1 MSCLKK
7 GLEELHVPASGALQ
21 PSGRAREYTQP
32 FQAQSETYGDGL
44 ELIWFP
50 QIPAPRLLSSMPD
63 PSSIVSRR
71 SPVQGEDTREILA
84 ELGFSAAAVEDLIE
98 KGAVKCT
105 ATRSKL

>member
-1 MSCLKK
+1 MLCLKK
-7 GLEELHVPASGALQ
+7 RLEELHVPASWARVHATF
-21 PSGRAREYTQP
+21 PSTIRDIW
-32 FQAQSETYGDGL
+32 YGL
-44 ELIWFP
+44 KLIYFP